1 MKKTAFA
8 LIMALMP
15 AINASAEDALAEDPS
30 VGTNIIGT
38 QEAPTV
44 LNVVPWKDKEVTLER
59 RDPGSSLL
67 DRVLEPL
74 DQEVL
79 LREIEYYRILNQES
93 DGEDLF
99 LE

>member
-1 MKKTAFA
+1 MRHLTIPLLLLLAA
-8 LIMALMP
+8 T
-15 AINASAEDALAEDPS
+15 ASAEETNADQPPD

-44 LNVVPWKDKEVTLER
+44 LNVVPWKDKEVKLEK
-59 RDPGSSLL
+59 RDPTSSLL

-79 LREIEYYRILNQES
+79 LREVEYYRILNKEEEG
-93 DGEDLF
+93 DDLF

>member
-1 MKKTAFA
+1 MKKTAMLLTLALLPASGAFA
-8 LIMALMP
+8 EETP
-15 AINASAEDALAEDPS
+15 PEQPG

-44 LNVVPWKDKEVTLER
+44 LNVVPWKDKEVKLEKK
-59 RDPGSSLL
+59 DPGSSLL

-93 DGEDLF
+93 GGEDLF

>member
-1 MKKTAFA
+1 MKKPVIAITLA
-8 LIMALMP
+8 LLPALTLG
-15 AINASAEDALAEDPS
+15 AENTPPEQPG

-44 LNVVPWKDKEVTLER
+44 LNVVPWKDKEVKLEKK
-59 RDPGSSLL
+59 DPGSSLL

-93 DGEDLF
+93 EGADLF